1 MDAQTHA
8 QTRTAL
14 PKSLQSTSSTSCLL
28 MCAPLQSH
36 LVANPTIDALKHALK
51 HARHSQKQYSPQA
64 AQAACSCVPPYILT
78 SSPIPP
84 QTRSNTRSNTRGT
97 PKNIT
102 VHKQHK
108 LPAHMCPLSFS
119 PRHESHHRRTQT
131 RAALPQTL
139 QPTSSTRYLFTCAPL
154 HSYLVANSTT
164 DALKHARHSHK
175 HCGPQGSYI
184 IHQLLHIALP
194 VADGAPHVQ
203 HVLLNHPVDECINFV
218 CVCACMCACAHLCV
232 ILLNHPMN

>member
-64 AQAACSCVPPYILT
+64 AQAACSHVPPFILT
-78 SSPIPP
+78 SSRIPP

-97 PKNIT
+97 PKNST

-108 LPAHMCPLSFS
+108 LPAHVCPLTFS
-119 PRHESHHRRTQT
+119 PRRQSHHKRAQTRAQT
-131 RAALPQTL
+131 RAALPKTL
-139 QPTSSTRYLFTCAPL
+139 QSTSSTSCLLTCAPF
-154 HSYLVANSTT
+154 HSHLVTNPTT
-164 DALKHARHSHK
+164 DALKHVRHSHK
-175 HCGPQGSYI
+175 HCSPQAAHATCSHVPPYTLTWSRIPPQMRSNTRGTPTNTVG
-184 IHQLLHIALP
+184 LR
-194 VADGAPHVQ
+194 APISSISFFTSPCQ
-203 HVLLNHPVDECINFV
+203 
-218 CVCACMCACAHLCV
+218 
-232 ILLNHPMN
+232 